1 MHEGGN
7 MGYCYAVFTSR
18 SETLSFANYLK
29 RMGIPCMVAS
39 TPKSAGRACGISV
52 KFLKDYR
59 DIVAQSLAK
68 MAYRSFKG
76 IIEA

>member
-1 MHEGGN
+1 

-29 RMGIPCMVAS
+29 KIGIPCMVAS
-39 TPKSAGRACGISV
+39 TPKSAGRTCGISV

-59 DIVAQSLAK
+59 DIVTQSLSRLS
-68 MAYRSFKG
+68 YRSFKG
-76 IIEA
+76 IFEA

>member
-1 MHEGGN
+1 MHEGGI

-59 DIVAQSLAK
+59 DIVSQCLAK
-68 MAYRSFKG
+68 ISYVSFKG

>member
-1 MHEGGN
+1 MHEGGK

-18 SETLSFANYLK
+18 SETLSFANFLK
-29 RMGIPCMVAS
+29 KIGIPCMVAS

-59 DIVAQSLAK
+59 DIVAQSISR
-68 MAYRSFKG
+68 MSYRSFKG

>member
-1 MHEGGN
+1 MHEGGIV
-7 MGYCYAVFTSR
+7 GYCYAVFVSR

-29 RMGIPCMVAS
+29 KMGIPCMVAS

-59 DIVAQSLAK
+59 DIVTQSLSK
-68 MAYRSFKG
+68 LSYRSFKG
-76 IIEA
+76 IFEA

>member
-29 RMGIPCMVAS
+29 RMGIPCMIAS

-52 KFLKDYR
+52 KFLREYR
-59 DIVAQSLAK
+59 DIVSQVIGRTN
-68 MAYRSFKG
+68 YRSYKG